1 MTNNKLLKHPKTYHL
16 SFSQSVNS
24 DDKIKKD
31 NSYLIGQ
38 EVVVSL
44 KLDGENTSLYT
55 DYIHARSTD
64 SSSNWTRDVAKKIH
78 SVIKNQIPENWRL
91 VCENLYA
98 KHSIFYPDNYLQGY
112 LYLLFIWDE
121 NNNSLHYDDEQEF
134 ADLLDLPKPD
144 VLYRGVY
151 DEMVLKNLVKTL
163 DPNLQEG
170 FVVRQV
176 KPFHYNDFANCTAK
190 YVRKGHVQDD
200 SEHWLKNTYPNG
212 LPQQPTKPVFMSKKL
227 KNNL

>member
-1 MTNNKLLKHPKTYHL
+1 MSKNKLLKHPKTYHL
-16 SFSQSVNS
+16 NFSQSVNS

-44 KLDGENTSLYT
+44 KLDGENTSLYP

-78 SVIKNQIPENWRL
+78 SVIKSQIPENWRL

-151 DEMVLKNLVKTL
+151 DEGVLKNLVKTL

-170 FVVRQV
+170 FVVRKV
-176 KPFHYNDFANCTAK
+176 APFHYNDFANCTAK

-212 LPQQPTKPVFMSKKL
+212 LPQQPTKPSFMSKKL